1 MVTIQKKARWRGNN
15 YERRVAK
22 LIHGVVCGRSKAV
35 EVGVPPATGV
45 RRFIA
50 IDPQHPP
57 DVINTWLSVECKYF
71 KELPKCIIEP
81 MDQAAR
87 NAPKELIPVAFM
99 GDREGHRL
107 VIMSEKDFLELH
119 EEGK

>member
-1 MVTIQKKARWRGNN
+1 MTTIQKKARWRGNN

-22 LIHGVVCGRSKAV
+22 LIHGTVVGRSKAV
-35 EVGVPPATGV
+35 IIDGVA
-45 RRFIA
+45 IA

-57 DVINTWLSVECKYF
+57 DAVNLWLSVEAKYF
-71 KELPKCIIEP
+71 KELPKCITDP
-81 MDQAAR
+81 LDQAVR
-87 NAPKELIPVAFM
+87 NSPYGLIPIVFM
-99 GDREGHRL
+99 GDRTGKRL

>member
-1 MVTIQKKARWRGNN
+1 MTTIQKKARWRGNN

-22 LIHGVVCGRSKAV
+22 LIHGTVVGRSKAIKV
-35 EVGVPPATGV
+35 STPIGD
-45 RRFIA
+45 RFVT

-57 DVINTWLSVECKYF
+57 DCINVWISAECKYL
-71 KELPKCIIEP
+71 KVLKKCITDP
-81 MDQAAR
+81 LDQSIR
-87 NAPKELIPVAFM
+87 NAPAGLVPIVFM